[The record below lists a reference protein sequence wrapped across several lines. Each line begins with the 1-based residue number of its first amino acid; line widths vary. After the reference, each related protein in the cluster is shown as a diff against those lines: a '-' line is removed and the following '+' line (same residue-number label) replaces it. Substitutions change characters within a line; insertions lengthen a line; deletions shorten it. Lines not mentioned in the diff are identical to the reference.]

1 MRIRHAMAAGTGVAL
16 LSAATTMMATVTA
29 SAGVTTQSLAQ
40 APVSQ
45 IGTAPAGSAA
55 GLVLGMLF
63 VLGTAAVSFVVRVGA
78 VRRTPRRVISVPE
91 ARFSQQLSP
100 AFAE

>member
-16 LSAATTMMATVTA
+16 LSAGTTLMATVTA

-63 VLGTAAVSFVVRVGA
+63 VLGTAGVSFVVRVGA
-78 VRRTPRRVISVPE
+78 GRRTSGRVISVPE
-91 ARFSQQLSP
+91 AHFTQRLAP
-100 AFAE
+100 ALAE